1 MEQQIWVW
9 RRKVQC
15 QMVITHLKFNS
26 LAPWKVTER
35 QKEAGSSS
43 KHHLFEGRTVKL
55 RECIIVIWGLTICLN
70 DSWLRLILCW
80 LPPIVMLYFIWFTFS
95 GFDKF
100 SNPPLQDSVW
110 IYRICWNKDAF
121 FWGTDSDML
130 IHQWSAMYVD
140 CSGRKSKTNSTFMLD
155 YLKKCRGKI
164 LSIIF
169 VHIEEYWGFVDLQF
183 RISLLFWQSAR
194 LTTSDAPCCWT
205 VDWGWVV
212 KNCDAHDKIALHH
225 TEDGKAPFFFVHFG

>member
-1 MEQQIWVW
+1 MIVDSDS
-9 RRKVQC
+9 C
-15 QMVITHLKFNS
+15 CAGCHLLSCCIYMVY
-26 LAPWKVTER
+26 
-35 QKEAGSSS
+35 
-43 KHHLFEGRTVKL
+43 
-55 RECIIVIWGLTICLN
+55 C
-70 DSWLRLILCW
+70 
-80 LPPIVMLYFIWFTFS
+80 TFS
-95 GFDKF
+95 GFDQF

-121 FWGTDSDML
+121 CWYINDELCML
-130 IHQWSAMYVD
+130 ITRAESRRQTVHELHV
-140 CSGRKSKTNSTFMLD
+140 CIHILD
-155 YLKKCRGKI
+155 YLKKCRGKW

-183 RISLLFWQSAR
+183 RISLLFWQSTR

-225 TEDGKAPFFFVHFG
+225 TEDGKAPFFFGPFWVASRELMIIETTHFQGR